1 MSEPKPG
8 KKGKVKAEEAKKPSR
23 ARGGLGLD
31 LDEGAVLREMSKVK
45 AITPF
50 SIASQYDLKVSAAKV
65 LLRRLAEKGLIE
77 AVAGCSRIR
86 IYKVK
91 AA

>member
-1 MSEPKPG
+1 MSEPKPS
-8 KKGKVKAEEAKKPSR
+8 KKGKVKAEEAKRPSH
-23 ARGGLGLD
+23 ARTGLGLN
-31 LDEGAVLREMSKVK
+31 LDEGVVLKEISKMK

-50 SIASQYDLKVSAAKV
+50 SVASQYDLKVSAAKV